1 MWLSDVAT
9 FLRQWPCWKEP
20 IVLNRP
26 TSTVQPPEEDD
37 DGPQDREE
45 IVKQLRIAITSLKA
59 SFMSEDGSRVDYQAM
74 LKSPQFESFSQL
86 THQLRHVHVDAFTT
100 QDRLKTFFINV
111 YNSLTVHALIHQAGL
126 GRGRRLAEPQKLY

>member
-20 IVLNRP
+20 IVLNWP

-37 DGPQDREE
+37 DGPQDSEE

-100 QDRLKTFFINV
+100 QDRLKAFFINV